1 MAEFANHTQ
10 YNRRRTR
17 TTVLWLGVLLLLL
30 PVALKAQYT
39 GYKPVTDLPAFR
51 KAFAAES
58 AKVQTISSDF
68 TQDKELTALTEKITS
83 NGKFWFK
90 RSNRVRIDYVK
101 PFVYRMVMNG
111 DKMLVRDEQK
121 ENRINV
127 RSNKLFQQ
135 INRIMIDCIQ
145 GTILES
151 KDFTTRVFEN
161 DKNFLLEM
169 TPSGKG
175 LRDFFETIVLIVE
188 KKDYSVRSIEMNEPA
203 GDKTIISFTNK
214 VLNAPVADEIFAL

>member
-1 MAEFANHTQ
+1 MAESSRQILNAPVKTKLLLVCMLF
-10 YNRRRTR
+10 
-17 TTVLWLGVLLLLL
+17 VLWV
-30 PVALKAQYT
+30 PATAQYT
-39 GYKPVTDLPAFR
+39 GYKPVADLSAFR
-51 KAFAAES
+51 KAFATES
-58 AKVQTISSDF
+58 GKVQTISSDF
-68 TQDKELTALTEKITS
+68 TQEKVLTALTEKITS
-83 NGKFWFK
+83 HGKFWFK
-90 RSNRVRIDYVK
+90 RSNRVRIDYIK

-135 INRIMIDCIQ
+135 VNRIMIDCVQ
-145 GTILES
+145 GTILGS

-161 DKNFLLEM
+161 DKNYLLEM

-175 LRDFFETIVLIVE
+175 LRDFFETIVLTVE

-203 GDKTIISFTNK
+203 GDKTVISFTSK